1 MKEHTSNNGMNIN
14 TLLLRSTIILG
25 LFPIYTIAQVTGNLL
40 YDPNNRIFFQ
50 QAEQPVKA
58 TVQGDVLVLEVN
70 AMMNVKADSYL
81 AIFHLNQLGQ
91 SAEEADSLINGRI
104 EGLLDRLER
113 EKIAT
118 ADVFV
123 DMLSFVPVF
132 EIEETRKLFSRTYQ
146 EVPAGFEIQKNIHL
160 RFTDP
165 RVLDRIVTAAAKE
178 EIYDLVKVDYYIS
191 DQGARY
197 DTLRLFAQRT
207 MQQKLDHF
215 EKLGLK
221 IEESHRTGGERNGAY
236 FPLERYTTYSANSRS
251 SLNSRRKGQLV
262 NDIRKASTL
271 FYNKVPYSSFDLV
284 LHPEITE
291 PPVQFTYNLTLHCRL
306 PPQVTPK
313 EAKELVKYIWINDR
327 GDMKELQLP

>member
-1 MKEHTSNNGMNIN
+1 MLFA
-14 TLLLRSTIILG
+14 LLALPAL
-25 LFPIYTIAQVTGNLL
+25 AQVSGNLM
-40 YDPNNRIFFQ
+40 YDTNNRIFFQ

-58 TVQGDVLVLEVN
+58 TIQGNVLLLEVN

-81 AIFHLNQLGQ
+81 AIFHLSQIGQ
-91 SAEEADSLINGRI
+91 TAEETDSLMNGRI
-104 EGLLDRLER
+104 NGLLDRLKN

-118 ADVFV
+118 ANVFV

-132 EIEETRKLFSRTYQ
+132 ELEESRKLFSKTYH
-146 EVPAGFEIQKNIHL
+146 EVPAGFEIQKNIHI

-165 RVLDRIVTAAAKE
+165 SVLDRIVTAAAKE
-178 EIYDLVKVDYYIS
+178 EIYDLVKVDYYIQ

-197 DTLRLFAQRT
+197 DTLRTFARRT

-221 IEESHRTGGERNGAY
+221 VVESHRTGAEQNGAH
-236 FPLERYTTYSANSRS
+236 FPLERYTAYKANSRL
-251 SLNSRRKGQLV
+251 SLNSRRRGQVV
-262 NDIRKASTL
+262 NDIRKPSTL

-291 PPVQFTYNLTLHCRL
+291 PPVQFTYNLTLQCQL
-306 PPQVTPK
+306 PPQLTPK
-313 EAKELVKYIWINDR
+313 EAREIVKYMWLNSN
-327 GDMKELQLP
+327 GDLKEMRLP

>member
-1 MKEHTSNNGMNIN
+1 MLHFRFA
-14 TLLLRSTIILG
+14 LLLLLCTCHFRSA
-25 LFPIYTIAQVTGNLL
+25 AQVSGNLL
-40 YDPNNRIFFQ
+40 YDTNNRIFFQ

-58 TVQGDVLVLEVN
+58 SVQGNVLVLEVN

-81 AIFHLNQLGQ
+81 AIFHLNQIGQ
-91 SAEEADSLINGRI
+91 TAEETDSLMNMRI
-104 EGLLDRLER
+104 DGFLDRLKN

-118 ADVFV
+118 ANVFV

-132 EIEETRKLFSRTYQ
+132 EVEETRKLFSKTYH

-165 RVLDRIVTAAAKE
+165 SVLDRIVTAAAKE
-178 EIYDLVKVDYYIS
+178 EIYDLVKVDYYVQH
-191 DQGARY
+191 QGARY
-197 DTLRLFAQRT
+197 DTLRTFAQRT

-221 IEESHRTGGERNGAY
+221 VTESHRTGAEQNGAH
-236 FPLERYTTYSANSRS
+236 FPLERYTAYSANSRI
-251 SLNSRRKGQLV
+251 SLNSRRKGQVV
-262 NDIRKASTL
+262 NDIRKPSTL

-291 PPVQFTYNLTLHCRL
+291 PPVQFTYNLTLHCQL
-306 PPQVTPK
+306 PPQITPK
-313 EAKELVKYIWINDR
+313 EAKELVKYIWINDN
-327 GDMKELQLP
+327 GDMKELNLP